1 MSTRT
6 KGILTLALVA
16 GAAVGGYYLWKVAME
31 KKMAADV
38 AVESIQSEL
47 DGLDP
52 ATRAAVIAKLSS
64 DEVKRYKSGG
74 ATA

>member
-16 GAAVGGYYLWKVAME
+16 GAAVGGYYLWKIAME
-31 KKMAADV
+31 KKKVADETV
-38 AVESIQSEL
+38 LTIQTEL

-64 DEVKRYKSGG
+64 DEMKRYKAGG

>member
-1 MSTRT
+1 VEGRD
-6 KGILTLALVA
+6 G
-16 GAAVGGYYLWKVAME
+16 E
-31 KKMAADV
+31 EEAADV